1 MAGKKLSKS
10 TNRQWDIDRERV
22 VGSAIALETTARMLY
37 AAGNYALLLKIK

>member
-22 VGSAIALETTARMLY
+22 VGSAIAFRDCSEV
-37 AAGNYALLLKIK
+37 ALCSAELGAFA